1 MPGIIGVA
9 VARGYHYQGGVS
21 AFGLAVM
28 AGLIA
33 AMASIALALIIASF
47 AKNDTQAMLSGTVL
61 AVPLGSRPEC
71 LCRYRGSS
79 SANLWAN
86 LYVIGSAHVDACGLR
101 SRVGPELWKRTK
113 QRWRL

>member
-33 AMASIALALIIASF
+33 AMASIALALIIASS

-61 AVPLGSRPEC
+61 AVPLGSMTGVFMPIPRQFLGEFVGEPICYREC
-71 LCRYRGSS
+71 SRGRM
-79 SANLWAN
+79 
-86 LYVIGSAHVDACGLR
+86 R
-101 SRVGPELWKRTK
+101 SPLSGRS
-113 QRWRL
+113 